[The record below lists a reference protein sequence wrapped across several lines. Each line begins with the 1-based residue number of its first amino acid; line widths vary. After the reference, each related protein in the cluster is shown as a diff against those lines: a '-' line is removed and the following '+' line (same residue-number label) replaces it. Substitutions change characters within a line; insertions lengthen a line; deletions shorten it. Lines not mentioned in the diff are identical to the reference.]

1 VALPLEKLG
10 STYPPRTALIDPDR
24 ARQYAAAT
32 NDHNPAYEAGKVA
45 PPVFGVVPTWDC
57 LGQAIELVPP
67 EATAPVTPTAEGAAA
82 YVFEASSQGAV
93 VVKNGLAEVV

>member
-45 PPVFGVVPTWDC
+45 PPVFGIIAHGLCTMAMCSQSVITTVAGEDPTRVPRLAVRFAANVLPGNDVVT
-57 LGQAIELVPP
+57 
-67 EATAPVTPTAEGAAA
+67 
-82 YVFEASSQGAV
+82 
-93 VVKNGLAEVV
+93 EVY